1 MIETENTPPL
11 ILFRLAA
18 SSTTKQLKFDNYYIV
33 ELLINQIP
41 SPINNSIN
49 NNNINAKGLKRID
62 RILHLNFYSPSS
74 NCCKYF
80 HSHSP

>member
-41 SPINNSIN
+41 SPINNNKGKTNVSKKTFNIIN
-49 NNNINAKGLKRID
+49 TGEK
-62 RILHLNFYSPSS
+62 
-74 NCCKYF
+74 
-80 HSHSP
+80 